1 MGMVVAMSMSVLV
14 AVVMAVIMIMIM
26 IVIVPGGMSMPAVIL
41 PLIVG
46 AVVAL
51 IVGVSGVV
59 LRVVRHGRQLNGTG
73 SPGER
78 AAPAMLAD
86 CERVR
91 SR

>member
-1 MGMVVAMSMSVLV
+1 MRMIVSVSM
-14 AVVMAVIMIMIM
+14 AVVMSGSMF
-26 IVIVPGGMSMPAVIL
+26 MPAVILRVVVIAPMIL

-46 AVVAL
+46 AVVAV

-59 LRVVRHGRQLNGTG
+59 VRVVRHGRQLNGTG

-78 AAPAMLAD
+78 AASAMVAG
-86 CERVR
+86 CERAR

>member
-1 MGMVVAMSMSVLV
+1 MGMAVAMSMSVLV
-14 AVVMAVIMIMIM
+14 AVVMAVIVIV

-73 SPGER
+73 LPGER

-86 CERVR
+86 CERTR

>member
-1 MGMVVAMSMSVLV
+1 MGMAVAMSMSVLV
-14 AVVMAVIMIMIM
+14 AVVMAVIVIV

-86 CERVR
+86 CERTR